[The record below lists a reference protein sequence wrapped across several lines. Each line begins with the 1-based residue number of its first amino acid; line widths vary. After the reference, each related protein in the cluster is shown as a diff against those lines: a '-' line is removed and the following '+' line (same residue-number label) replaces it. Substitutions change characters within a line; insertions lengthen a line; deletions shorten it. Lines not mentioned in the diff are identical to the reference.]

1 MDPIP
6 FSLCGIPLSVAC
18 EDPRQADQIVRL
30 WKQTFAIERAC
41 SAAASPAVRIRF
53 QRERGPSAPAEFIE
67 EVSRSD
73 ALTVSRT
80 RNGFSLECGGSSL
93 DLDLTADCALG
104 VLHEDFWAHSLSE
117 QREFF
122 LLCFLMLLRRFEA
135 FGLHANCVVKA
146 NRGFLI
152 VGPSGAGKTTLTI
165 ALVREGWRF
174 VADDALVLRAGDGD
188 LEAFA
193 LRRGLS
199 CTAETAE
206 LFPELRTA
214 IAEGRDLA
222 DGKRLVGID
231 STYRGR
237 SISRCTPRVL
247 AFPQVTREPR
257 TEIAPLEATE
267 AMTALL
273 EQSPGILT
281 DRSGV
286 ERQLAALR
294 QLMQQSRCVR
304 VRLGSDVFASTGLV
318 TSLLERIESA

>member
-1 MDPIP
+1 LDPIT

-18 EDPRQADQIVRL
+18 EDPRQADPIVRL
-30 WKQTFAIERAC
+30 WQQTFAIERAC
-41 SAAASPAVRIRF
+41 NAAASPAVHIRF
-53 QRERGPSAPAEFIE
+53 QRERGPSPPAESVE

-73 ALTVSRT
+73 ALTVTRT
-80 RNGFSLECGGSSL
+80 RSGFSLECGGSIL
-93 DLDLTADCALG
+93 DLDLTADRALG

-122 LLCFLMLLRRFEA
+122 LLCFLMLLRRFGA
-135 FGLHANCVVKA
+135 FGLHANCVVKANRGFLIVGVKA

-165 ALVREGWRF
+165 ALVREGWHF
-174 VADDALVLRAGDGD
+174 VADDALVLREGDGD

-193 LRRGLS
+193 LR
-199 CTAETAE
+199 
-206 LFPELRTA
+206 
-214 IAEGRDLA
+214 LA
-222 DGKRLVGID
+222 DGKRLVEID

-237 SISRCTPRVL
+237 IVSRCTPRVL
-247 AFPQVTREPR
+247 AFPKVTREPR

-286 ERQLAALR
+286 ERQLATLR

-304 VRLGSDVFASTGLV
+304 VRLGSDVFSSTGLV